1 MIYKKQ
7 KSLLKNLPISI
18 LKSRIS
24 EIKTKTKLLKQ
35 ETEQQKKIQN
45 QFLISQRQEI
55 NDL

>member
-24 EIKTKTKLLKQ
+24 EIKTKTKQLKQ
-35 ETEQQKKIQN
+35 ETEQQKKI
-45 QFLISQRQEI
+45 
-55 NDL
+55 